1 MAFSILLSH
10 ILLLDDEP
18 NTSQKENTDCVL
30 VMNTRIVEK
39 ISLPSLSPSSF
50 FEQFQKTGQPL
61 VITDAFNS
69 VAPIS
74 LETIKENLSD
84 ENLTARHY
92 GTERFGKPKTEWD
105 GYCDLKDTNIQ
116 KYGDLLTSGEA
127 NRNNIYLAQI
137 SVGHTPLGKIL
148 RPLINTLGQKTGLR
162 AHPSNDINL
171 WLGPNEHLEP
181 LHFDGLDGT
190 LIQLR
195 GSKRISL
202 FPPKSTRLL
211 YPFPLLGGALG
222 PNFSQVY
229 IKQPDLKVFPNIEK
243 ATKDK
248 MVAIID
254 EGELLFIPQGWWHE
268 VEAQSDDF
276 VCSINRFWSMNP
288 KRRFLSS
295 PRASFIYFVSKFM
308 N

>member
-1 MAFSILLSH
+1 M
-10 ILLLDDEP
+10 DY
-18 NTSQKENTDCVL
+18 VL
-30 VMNTRIVEK
+30 IMNTRIVEK
-39 ISLPSLSPSSF
+39 ISLPNLTPKSF
-50 FEQFQKTGQPL
+50 YKQFQKAGKPV
-61 VITDAFNS
+61 VITNAFNS
-69 VAPIS
+69 ITPIS
-74 LETIKENLSD
+74 IETIHKNLND
-84 ENLTARHY
+84 EKLVARHY
-92 GTERFGKPKTEWD
+92 GTERFDKPKTEWD
-105 GYCDLKDTNIQ
+105 GYCDLTDTDIQ
-116 KYGDLLTSGEA
+116 KYAELLANGEA

-137 SVGHTPLGKIL
+137 SIGHTPLGTIL
-148 RPLINTLGQKTGLR
+148 RPLINNLSKQTGLCS
-162 AHPSNDINL
+162 HPSNDINL

-202 FPPKSTRLL
+202 FPPKSTKAL
-211 YPFPLLGGALG
+211 YPFPFLGGALG
-222 PNFSQVY
+222 PNFSKVY
-229 IKQPDLKVFPNIEK
+229 IKQPDLNIFPNIEK

-248 MVAIID
+248 IVANIN

-295 PRASFIYFVSKFM
+295 PRASFIYFISKLL